1 MNLKEVVEVSVL
13 DSFEEWKS
21 FLHDRVKQAQSA
33 GMNEE
38 TIEDVAYQIGG
49 YLAKEVDPKNR
60 EERLLSELWKVGDP
74 EEQKA
79 LANMMVK
86 LVQ

>member
-1 MNLKEVVEVSVL
+1 MSVL

-49 YLAKEVDPKNR
+49 YLANEVDPKNR
-60 EERLLSELWKVGDP
+60 EERLLSELWKVGNPD
-74 EEQKA
+74 EQKA